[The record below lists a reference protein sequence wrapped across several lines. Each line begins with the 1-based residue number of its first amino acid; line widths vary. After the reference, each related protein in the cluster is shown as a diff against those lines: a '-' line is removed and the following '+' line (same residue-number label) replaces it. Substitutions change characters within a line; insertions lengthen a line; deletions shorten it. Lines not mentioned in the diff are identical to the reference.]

1 MERWYR
7 QDLERWPETHGHAPV
22 TDRDFWFTI
31 DGTTPTGRGVP
42 FEHAEW
48 ELAQHLYH
56 STVSS
61 VTRQNVGGALM
72 IYGTA
77 LLIPGPFDAMAAGIG
92 MAAAGGHP
100 AGAVAGVVAYNLVG
114 LSMVVVGAYLV
125 GESIDFPSMPDV
137 HWDRLQMPRLGATPV
152 VWGVPDYLEI

>member
-22 TDRDFWFTI
+22 TDRDFWFTL

-48 ELAQHLYH
+48 ELAVHLYH
-56 STVSS
+56 SAVGM

-72 IYGTA
+72 IFGA
-77 LLIPGPFDAMAAGIG
+77 GILVPGPFDVVAAGIG
-92 MAAAGGHP
+92 AAVGGP
-100 AGAVAGVVAYNLVG
+100 VGAVAGVAIYNLVG
-114 LSMVVVGAYLV
+114 VSMIVVGAYLL
-125 GESIDFPSMPDV
+125 GESIDYPDV
-137 HWDRLQMPRLGATPV
+137 HWDRATMPHLGASPV
-152 VWGVPDYLEI
+152 VWGVPDYIEI

>member
-22 TDRDFWFTI
+22 TDRDFWFTL

-48 ELAQHLYH
+48 ELAVHLYH
-56 STVSS
+56 STVGGM
-61 VTRQNVGGALM
+61 TRQNVGGALM

-77 LLIPGPFDAMAAGIG
+77 LLIPGPFDV
-92 MAAAGGHP
+92 MAAAAGASLGGP
-100 AGAVAGVVAYNLVG
+100 AGAAVGVVAYNLVG
-114 LSMVVVGAYLV
+114 LSMVVAGAYLL
-125 GESIDFPSMPDV
+125 GESSGLSLPDV
-137 HWDRLQMPRLGATPV
+137 HWDRVQMPNLGASPM